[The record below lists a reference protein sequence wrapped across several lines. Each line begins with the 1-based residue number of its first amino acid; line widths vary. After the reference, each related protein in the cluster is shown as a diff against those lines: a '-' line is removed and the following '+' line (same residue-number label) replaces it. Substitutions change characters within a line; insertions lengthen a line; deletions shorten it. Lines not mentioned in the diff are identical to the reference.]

1 MLALVAKHLKDVS
14 VLRRLLFAATYF
26 PREMPNVWGV
36 AVEFATCGKVDRN
49 SVDADTAAAL
59 IDNVYSFDEKAFDT
73 DEVLRKE
80 LLTWSPNSASTKRG
94 KPLGV
99 VLISP
104 ETQCVLC
111 AQPLSLRRDR
121 PTSVVLYGNL
131 SGPVPGT
138 HYHKICS
145 NKVCTLT
152 QYYGYYTSGG
162 ETSQVFFN
170 ANWNYLP
177 WFMSSSLTCF
187 SMDFLRR
194 VDSEVLIGQLSY
206 KQIADIFNH
215 LYFETSK

>member
-1 MLALVAKHLKDVS
+1 MHAHTQHTQLYTKQYTGTH
-14 VLRRLLFAATYF
+14 TGT
-26 PREMPNVWGV
+26 E
-36 AVEFATCGKVDRN
+36 
-49 SVDADTAAAL
+49 
-59 IDNVYSFDEKAFDT
+59 T
-73 DEVLRKE
+73 D
-80 LLTWSPNSASTKRG
+80 LLTYISSASTKRG
-94 KPLGV
+94 
-99 VLISP
+99 SP

-177 WFMSSSLTCF
+177 WFMSSFLTCF

-206 KQIADIFNH
+206 KTFSTIFTLKLPSECLCEVMYH
-215 LYFETSK
+215 STKYIVLGIWTGPPASFPFYSQRERTSTFMYV